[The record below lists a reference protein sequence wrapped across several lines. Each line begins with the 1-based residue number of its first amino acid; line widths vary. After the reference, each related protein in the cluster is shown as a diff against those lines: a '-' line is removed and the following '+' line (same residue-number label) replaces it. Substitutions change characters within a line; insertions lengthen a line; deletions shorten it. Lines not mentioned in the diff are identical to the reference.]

1 MGNKAQ
7 SRKQTS
13 ANKAETKKEII
24 VVPPDHAFKIEI
36 TGQEGKD
43 ESHTAYLIKVTTW
56 PNSQLTFN
64 IKDRYSVLRSFQ
76 EDIVR

>member
-13 ANKAETKKEII
+13 AKEDAKKEV

-36 TGQEGKD
+36 TGSEGKD

-56 PNSQLTFN
+56 PNS
-64 IKDRYSVLRSFQ
+64 
-76 EDIVR
+76 

>member
-13 ANKAETKKEII
+13 TKDDPKKEV

-56 PNSQLTFN
+56 PNSQLSFN
-64 IKDRYSVLRSFQ
+64 IKDRYSVLRSF
-76 EDIVR
+76 